1 MGLPIKNKQPETIA
15 SPSKRKS
22 QSSFRRWI
30 KLLMQSKT
38 GTVGLF
44 IVLSVFLVA
53 VFAPWIAPHNPSE
66 NNLASMLQPPF
77 WMEGGSTDHIL
88 GTDNLGR
95 DIFSRIVYGA
105 QVSLLVGITAVL
117 IAGAIGLVA
126 GIVAGYY
133 GGFIDNV
140 IMRFVDAFLA
150 IPSILMTLVILGI
163 VGPGM
168 LTLILVLGITN
179 WVNYARIVRG
189 EVLSVK
195 ERDFVKAANMMGV
208 NDKTI
213 MYRHLAPNIF
223 SSFIVI
229 STLSVA
235 TTIISE
241 AALSFLGMGI
251 QPPQISWGSM
261 LSTGRDYLAD
271 SWWVATF
278 PGIAITITTLGIIFL
293 GDWLRDVLDPKTNI
307 GRKGG

>member
-1 MGLPIKNKQPETIA
+1 MGLPLKNKELETA
-15 SPSKRKS
+15 SAPSEHKRL
-22 QSSFRRWI
+22 SSLRRWI
-30 KLLMQSKT
+30 RLLLQSKT

-53 VFAPWIAPHNPSE
+53 VFAPWIAPHNPAE

-77 WMEGGSTDHIL
+77 WMDGGSTDHIL

-251 QPPQISWGSM
+251 QPPQISWGGM

-293 GDWLRDVLDPKTNI
+293 GDWLRDVLDPKTNV